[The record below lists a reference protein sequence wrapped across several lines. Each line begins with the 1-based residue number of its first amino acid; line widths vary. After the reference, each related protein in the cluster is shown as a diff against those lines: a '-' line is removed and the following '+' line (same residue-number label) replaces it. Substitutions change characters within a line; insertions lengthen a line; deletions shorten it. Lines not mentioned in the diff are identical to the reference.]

1 MGPYSYISE
10 GWLLQPSIQLCE
22 LEGTLSNCI
31 TFLKKKKKK
40 EKKGRG
46 QGWNSLAVQW
56 LGPGASTAVARVQSL
71 VREIRSRKSHD
82 RAKKEKKVFFPRAV
96 ATNNHKLNVLNI
108 YFLTFLKARILKSS
122 CFDKAMGSRDEPL
135 LASSGGS
142 WHSLACGCITLCPHH
157 HTVFFPVCLCLP
169 LSVFLLKTSITGFGT
184 TLIQYDLIL
193 TNYICKDTISKQ
205 SHILRFHVD
214 INLE

>member
-31 TFLKKKKKK
+31 TFLKKKKKKK

-96 ATNNHKLNVLNI
+96 ATNNDKLNVLNI

-142 WHSLACGCITLCPHH
+142 WHSLACSCITPLAASII
-157 HTVFFPVCLCLP
+157 TWP
-169 LSVFLLKTSITGFGT
+169 LSLGVFTWPFYKEGHQLLELESTPSW
-184 TLIQYDLIL
+184 YDL
-193 TNYICKDTISKQ
+193 N
-205 SHILRFHVD
+205 
-214 INLE
+214 

>member
-1 MGPYSYISE
+1 M
-10 GWLLQPSIQLCE
+10 
-22 LEGTLSNCI
+22 
-31 TFLKKKKKK
+31 
-40 EKKGRG
+40 
-46 QGWNSLAVQW
+46 
-56 LGPGASTAVARVQSL
+56 
-71 VREIRSRKSHD
+71 
-82 RAKKEKKVFFPRAV
+82 FFPRAV
-96 ATNNHKLNVLNI
+96 ATNNDKLNVLNI

-142 WHSLACGCITLCPHH
+142 WHSLACSCITLCPHH

-214 INLE
+214 INLEWHYSTYYANNLRLTDTVWDRSDLPSLLPIVLGSSFSPTICLSTYVYILPFWTTDILTGGRDYILLILYHRVYLKLMLYMFD